1 MSPRRLIG
9 MRVLFA
15 GTPAVALPTLQAIL
29 NSDHDVVG
37 VLTRPPA
44 RAGRKRALLASPVQ
58 EFAEEVG
65 LPVITSDRP
74 HQPDTVA
81 AIRELAPEVAAV
93 VAYGGLVR
101 EPALSLPE
109 RGWINLHFSLLP
121 AWRGAAPVQ
130 HAIRAGDQITGA
142 TTFWIEA
149 GLDTGPV
156 LGTLTEQIRAR
167 DTSGDLLE
175 RLAEA
180 GGPLMVATLDAVAD
194 GTADAQ
200 PQPATGI
207 SHAPRLTTAQAQLDW
222 SQPAFA
228 VDRSIRAFT
237 PAPGPWTMLAGGRVK
252 IGPVQPLSQGPQL
265 APGEILA
272 EPQHV
277 LVGTGTTPV
286 RLGQLAQAGK
296 GWMAAADWA
305 RGARPAPGT
314 RFEWGTS

>member
-1 MSPRRLIG
+1 

-44 RAGRKRALLASPVQ
+44 RAGRKRTLLASPVQ
-58 EFAEEVG
+58 EFAEEAG
-65 LPVITSDRP
+65 LAVITSDRP
-74 HQPDTVA
+74 HEPETITE
-81 AIRELAPEVAAV
+81 IRDLAPDVAAV
-93 VAYGGLVR
+93 VAYGGLLR

-142 TTFWIEA
+142 TTFQIEA

-156 LGTLTEQIRAR
+156 LATLTEQVGPR

-175 RLAEA
+175 RLARA
-180 GGPLMVATLDAVAD
+180 GGPLMVATLDAVAA
-194 GTADAQ
+194 GSADAQ
-200 PQPATGI
+200 PQPASGI
-207 SHAPRLTTAQAQLDW
+207 SHAPRLTTAEAQVDW
-222 SQPAFA
+222 TQPAFA

-252 IGPVQPLSQGPQL
+252 IGPVQPQAQGPQL

-272 EPQHV
+272 ESQQV

-286 RLGQLAQAGK
+286 LLGQLAPAGK
-296 GWMAAADWA
+296 GWMVAADWA
-305 RGARPAPGT
+305 RGVRPAAGT
-314 RFEWGTS
+314 TFEWSDS